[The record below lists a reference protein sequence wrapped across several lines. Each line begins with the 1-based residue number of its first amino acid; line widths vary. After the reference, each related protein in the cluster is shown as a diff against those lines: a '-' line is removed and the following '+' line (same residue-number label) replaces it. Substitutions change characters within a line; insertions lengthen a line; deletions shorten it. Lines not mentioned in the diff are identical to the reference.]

1 MKSLALIPELTS
13 KTPRLTSKT
22 PKLTSE
28 QSAVWNLLRNEF
40 DRLNTVHFHGQLVMP
55 EIVLSNRKTFGG
67 YYQPARHR
75 IVLSWQAYREHGL
88 PETLNTFRHEVAHI
102 VHPNHSAAFWS
113 VAIALGATQ
122 RHASSPLQTHSR
134 RYVYGCP
141 ACGRR
146 IERRRRLRSASCASC
161 DRTYNPRYAL
171 QLIRETG
178 EVSSS
183 SPPG

>member
-1 MKSLALIPELTS
+1 MKSLAL
-13 KTPRLTSKT
+13 T

-28 QSAVWNLLRNEF
+28 TAKFTAEQIEVWNLLRNEF
-40 DRLNTVHFHGQLVMP
+40 DRLNTVHFQGQLVIP
-55 EIVLSNRKTFGG
+55 EIVLSSRKTFGG

-75 IVLSWQAYREHGL
+75 IVLSWQAYREYGL

-113 VAIALGATQ
+113 VATVLGATQ
-122 RHASSPLQTHSR
+122 RYACPPLQARSS

-146 IERRRRLRSASCASC
+146 IERRRRLRAASCASC
-161 DRTYNPRYAL
+161 DRAYNPRYAL
-171 QLIRETG
+171 QLIREAG
-178 EVSSS
+178 EVSLS